1 MNYVNQPLES
11 APDLKT
17 IKSQLYGGTA
27 RLVDVRE
34 FDEHA
39 QLPVAGALC
48 LPLSIL
54 SQLTSAEPLA
64 GYLPSDRVVYVHC
77 AHGIRSITGAA
88 ILCQFGYHAIALPY
102 DVEELLDAGLGN
114 NQA

>member
-1 MNYVNQPLES
+1 MSYVNQPPEP
-11 APDLKT
+11 APDLDT
-17 IKSQLYGGTA
+17 IKGQLREGTA

-34 FDEHA
+34 FDEHV

-64 GYLPSDRVVYVHC
+64 AYLPSDRVVYVHC

-88 ILCQFGYHAIALPY
+88 ILCQFGYHAISLPY

-114 NQA
+114 SAA